1 MNKPLTQQQQALL
14 EQYIRTRAAWQMAVG
29 REDDAELGT
38 ACAAALSA
46 CTAAGVNPFHYLQPL
61 IWKASE

>member
-46 CTAAGVNPFHYLQPL
+46 CIAAGVDPFHYLHPQ
-61 IWKASE
+61 